1 VYSERRVKHSELLQL
16 VLLNVL
22 YSQKGSEKLFFQGG
36 TAIRWVYGGLRFSED
51 LDFVTSHEREGIESL
66 LKKTASATA
75 NTCVAHFGPGAAEL
89 QKKAARE
96 TAFKAF
102 YVYRPEKQREKIAVK
117 LDFEILKPDRQPETL
132 RYILRD
138 IPQVAGLMKDGHLLL
153 PYASSVILA
162 ETPEE
167 ILSDKIRAMFERNY
181 IKGRDIYDI
190 WWLVS
195 RMNVKP
201 NWAMTRKKLSM
212 YRMRFSLTRS
222 AGYFLT
228 HKAEKEIQIAIESD
242 LPRFLPPAIYR
253 EYHKDN
259 FRQFFE
265 TLGQVTALLT
275 KQGMC
280 DDALAIQAD
289 L

>member
-1 VYSERRVKHSELLQL
+1 MYSERRVKQSELLQL
-16 VLLNVL
+16 ILLNAL

-51 LDFVTSHEREGIESL
+51 LDFVTPHEREDIELL
-66 LKKTASATA
+66 LKKTASAAA
-75 NTCVAHFGPGAAEL
+75 NTCVAHFGPGAAEF

-117 LDFEILKPDRQPETL
+117 LEFEILKPDRQPETG
-132 RYILRD
+132 RYVFRD
-138 IPQVAGLMKDGHLLL
+138 LPQVAGLMKDGHLII

-167 ILSDKIRAMFERNY
+167 ILSDKMRALFERRY

-195 RMNVKP
+195 RLDVKP
-201 NWAMTRKKLSM
+201 NWAKARQKLSM
-212 YRMRFSLTRS
+212 YRMRFSPSRP

-228 HKAEKEIQIAIESD
+228 HKAEREARIAIESD

-259 FRQFFE
+259 FRQFLE
-265 TLGQVTALLT
+265 NLRQVTTVLSN
-275 KQGMC
+275 QGMC
-280 DDALAIQAD
+280 DDAFALRDD